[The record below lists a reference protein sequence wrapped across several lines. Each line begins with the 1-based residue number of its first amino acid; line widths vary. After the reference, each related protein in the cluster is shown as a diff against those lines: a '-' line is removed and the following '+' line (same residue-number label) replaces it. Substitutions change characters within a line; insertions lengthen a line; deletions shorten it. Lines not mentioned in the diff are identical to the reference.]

1 MGYEYRVET
10 YTIHSDQLMKQFRGH
25 ALFTFED
32 AGSFHFGHSADC
44 PLFTVRL
51 EADYVYLLQHV
62 ATSETDAL
70 LGLFVRSILS
80 QNDHIVISEL

>member
-10 YTIHSDQLMKQFRGH
+10 YTIHGNQLTKLFREH

-32 AGSFHFGHSADC
+32 AGSFHFGRSSDC
-44 PLFTVRL
+44 PLFTARL
-51 EADYVYLLQHV
+51 ETDYVYLLQHV

-70 LGLFVRSILS
+70 LGLFIRSILS
-80 QNDHIVISEL
+80 QNDHVVISEL